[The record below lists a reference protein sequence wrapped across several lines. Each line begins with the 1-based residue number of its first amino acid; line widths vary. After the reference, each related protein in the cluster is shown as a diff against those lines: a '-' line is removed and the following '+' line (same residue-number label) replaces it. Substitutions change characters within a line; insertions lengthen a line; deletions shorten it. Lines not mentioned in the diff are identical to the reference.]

1 MASKK
6 TKRAIVPPAPIVD
19 FTKPPVE
26 FEILKQVGVPPLT
39 RNGRQ
44 SQYPFEDLSVGDGFR
59 IDSKKAK
66 NVSMSARNYADRHNI
81 KIVVRRDPNNAGK
94 HLVVRSA

>member
-1 MASKK
+1 MVSKK
-6 TKRAIVPPAPIVD
+6 TKTAIRPIVD
-19 FTKPPVE
+19 FTAPPAKQ
-26 FEILKQVGVPPLT
+26 FEVLKSIGVPPLT

-44 SQYPFEDLSVGDGFR
+44 SQYPFDSLGVGDGFR
-59 IDSKKAK
+59 VASERAK
-66 NVSMSARNYADRHNI
+66 NVSMSARNYCQRHGV